1 MLPPMEGRCSMRM
14 PLHRQCRQDG
24 SPGAWRLRVC
34 IAYAGPQKPHKM
46 DLGLG
51 SSNRLMAAKR
61 AFWMLRALLAA
72 GWVRGAAVY
81 AGRALRRR
89 RWRLGGCSCMG
100 RGAAAGVRPVVMRR
114 LISRVCPGCKVAVCK
129 PPARCSTGGAGAA
142 MIRLCLNLRL
152 CK

>member
-1 MLPPMEGRCSMRM
+1 MRM

-81 AGRALRRR
+81 AGDRGGSRITPEELEAWRVQLYGPRRR
-89 RWRLGGCSCMG
+89 RRRSSGGDAEAHQPC
-100 RGAAAGVRPVVMRR
+100 
-114 LISRVCPGCKVAVCK
+114 LPG
-129 PPARCSTGGAGAA
+129 
-142 MIRLCLNLRL
+142 L
-152 CK
+152 